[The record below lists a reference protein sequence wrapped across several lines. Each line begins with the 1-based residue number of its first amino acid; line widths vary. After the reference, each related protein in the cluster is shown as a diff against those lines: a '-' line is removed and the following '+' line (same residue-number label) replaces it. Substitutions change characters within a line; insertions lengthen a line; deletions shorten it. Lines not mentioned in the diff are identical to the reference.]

1 MEKIEEQKIESESSK
16 DLLLIDKVTEFYS
29 NLHKDEL
36 EVAYYVMNIISNHL
50 HKKHFKNKIHIN
62 TRALVRTF
70 DELDKIGSDTY
81 KKLK

>member
-1 MEKIEEQKIESESSK
+1 MEKIDEQKIESDLSK
-16 DLLLIDKVTEFYS
+16 DLLLMDKVTDFYS

-36 EVAYYVMNIISNHL
+36 EVAYYLMNIISEHL

-62 TRALVRTF
+62 VRALVRTF
-70 DELDKIGSDTY
+70 DELDKIGSYTY